1 MANTTLQLR
10 PQADKDYPKK
20 TTSIFSAGFLMMRPA
35 FDCLLPGLAALAVR
49 IFLP

>member
-1 MANTTLQLR
+1 LQSR

-20 TTSIFSAGFLMMRPA
+20 AASIFSAGFLMMRPA
-35 FDCLLPGLAALAVR
+35 FDYLIPGLAALAVR